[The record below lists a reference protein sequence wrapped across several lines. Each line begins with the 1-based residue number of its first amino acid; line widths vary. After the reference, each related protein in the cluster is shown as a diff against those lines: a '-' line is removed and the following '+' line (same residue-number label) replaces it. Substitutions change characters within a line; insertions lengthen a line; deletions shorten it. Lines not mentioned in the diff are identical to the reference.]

1 MRFRDRIGNVLRRAG
16 GAMNGMIYDRLD
28 AVEFKIETLQPKLDA
43 IDPKLERLE
52 QQNAE
57 LKSILRQL
65 VPLPVERYEMRV
77 FRKFVNAGFAPAVI
91 YDIGAA
97 DGVWS
102 RDIQTIFCNSRY
114 HLFEPLANHL
124 PAYRSS
130 LDTVLADHP
139 EFTLHP
145 IAVGAVT
152 GEIEMTVHPEGY
164 GSSVF
169 HGGDWDKRPRI
180 KLPGWTIDDYAA
192 QHALPLPDLIKLD
205 TQASEV
211 LILSHAKR
219 CLEHASMVF
228 AETWFDK
235 AYGPNTPLMTEVT
248 ELLEASDF
256 RLVEIG
262 HRFYNPNHT
271 LFGCDAFYLKNT
283 ILSDYAVNMPTGS
296 W

>member
-1 MRFRDRIGNVLRRAG
+1 MRFRDRIGRVLRTFG
-16 GAMNGMIYDRLD
+16 GAMNGMVYDRLD
-28 AVEFKIETLQPKLDA
+28 AIERHIEAIEPHLAQLQPDSL
-43 IDPKLERLE
+43 
-52 QQNAE
+52 
-57 LKSILRQL
+57 
-65 VPLPVERYEMRV
+65 ERYEMRV
-77 FRKFVNAGFAPAVI
+77 FRKFVRAGFSPTVI

-102 RDIQTIFCNSRY
+102 ADMHSIFPESRS

-124 PAYRSS
+124 PSYRAS
-130 LDTVLADHP
+130 LDKVLP
-139 EFTLHP
+139 KFPSFTLHP
-145 IAVGAVT
+145 VAVGAVT
-152 GEIEMTVHPEGY
+152 GQIQMTVHPEGY

-169 HGGDWDKRPRI
+169 HGGDWDQRPRI
-180 KLPGWTIDDYAA
+180 DLEGWTLDDYVAK
-192 QHALPLPDLIKLD
+192 HALAPPDLIKID

-219 CLEHASMVF
+219 ALEHASMVF

-262 HRFYNPNHT
+262 HKFYNTDHT
-271 LFGCDAFYLKNT
+271 LFGCDAFYLKRSLIPHYGT
-283 ILSDYAVNMPTGS
+283 AMPAGP